1 MADSMSGR
9 AARRLLQCL
18 AVLAVPVHLLIAAAA
33 YGADSASGG
42 VTYCADPDWPPYETI
57 TADGRHQGIAADLLA
72 LVSERSGLAL
82 SPLPTRD
89 WEDSLAA
96 VRDGRCRFL
105 SFLNRTPKREE
116 WLAFTEPLFVDPN
129 VLVTRESHD
138 FIADLAGL
146 GGETMV
152 LPKGTSVEE
161 RVRRDFPELR
171 IVMVDSEAEAFA
183 MVSHGKA
190 DMTLRS
196 LTVAVFTIKT
206 AGWFN
211 LKVAGHL
218 PGYENLLRIGV
229 RRDEPE
235 LLAALD
241 RGVRT
246 ISAAERTTIANR
258 HVAIQVQSPLDP
270 WTLAKLLAIPAAVI
284 LTSLFWIVK
293 LMRVN
298 ERLRVQSRTDVLTG
312 LANRSHLND
321 VCRAEMERA
330 ARYGRPLSIILV
342 DLDHFK
348 QVNDR
353 YGHVFGDRVLIEFA
367 ALARQALRGT
377 DTVGRWGGEE
387 FLILCPEANP
397 EAAFALAERLRRT
410 IRGYDFSN
418 GHRQTGSFGVAGV
431 RDGDSIDRLLIR
443 ADNALYRAKD
453 EGRDRVVL
461 DSDDSDDS
469 DGVEGGGRPG
479 RAFSRTACPAG

>member
-1 MADSMSGR
+1 MAESMSGR
-9 AARRLLQCL
+9 PLGRLRHLLAA
-18 AVLAVPVHLLIAAAA
+18 LAVPVQLLV
-33 YGADSASGG
+33 SAPAHGG
-42 VTYCADPDWPPYETI
+42 EAIPYCTDPDWPPYESI
-57 TADGRHQGIAADLLA
+57 TADGKHQGIAADLLS
-72 LVSERSGLAL
+72 LVSQRSGVELRV
-82 SPLPTRD
+82 LPTRD
-89 WEDSLAA
+89 WEESMAA
-96 VRDGRCRFL
+96 ARDGRCRFL
-105 SFLNRTPKREE
+105 SFLNRTPTREE
-116 WLAFTEPLFVDPN
+116 WLAFTEPMFVDPN
-129 VLVTRESHD
+129 VLVTREGHD
-138 FIADLAGL
+138 YVADLAGL
-146 GGETMV
+146 SGETMV
-152 LPKGTSVEE
+152 LPKGTSIEE
-161 RVRRDFPELR
+161 RVRRDFPNLR
-171 IVMVDSEAEAFA
+171 IVLVDTEAEAFA
-183 MVSHGKA
+183 MVSRGKA

-196 LTVAVFTIKT
+196 LTVAVYTIKT

-229 RRDEPE
+229 RRDEPD

-246 ISAAERTTIANR
+246 ISSAERTVIANR

-284 LTSLFWIVK
+284 LTSLFWILK

-321 VCRAEMERA
+321 VCRSEMERA
-330 ARYGRPLSIILV
+330 VRYGRPMSIILI

-353 YGHVFGDRVLIEFA
+353 YGHVFGDQVLVEFA
-367 ALARQALRGT
+367 GLARDVLRST

-387 FLILCPEANP
+387 FLILCPETTL

-410 IRGYDFSN
+410 MRAYGFPN
-418 GHRQTGSFGVAGV
+418 GHRQTGSFGVAGF
-431 RDGDSIDRLLIR
+431 RDGDGIDRLLIR
-443 ADNALYRAKD
+443 ADNALYRAKG

-461 DSDDSDDS
+461 DRGDDG
-469 DGVEGGGRPG
+469 DGGEAVPTG
-479 RAFSRTACPAG
+479 AKVSRTVCPAG